1 MLIGL
6 EYLASDLK
14 HFIVKV
20 ETKNKD
26 FINCFSLQKKKP
38 TNKQSLSF
46 LSEMTFKC
54 SSDGFDKH
62 KKHFK
67 SCLLCAPNNVIV
79 GVSVLNC
86 LYMILSWQSRTGTLI
101 N

>member
-26 FINCFSLQKKKP
+26 FINCFSLQKKKKNP
-38 TNKQSLSF
+38 QTKSLFSF
-46 LSEMTFKC
+46 RDDF
-54 SSDGFDKH
+54 
-62 KKHFK
+62 
-67 SCLLCAPNNVIV
+67 
-79 GVSVLNC
+79 
-86 LYMILSWQSRTGTLI
+86 
-101 N
+101 